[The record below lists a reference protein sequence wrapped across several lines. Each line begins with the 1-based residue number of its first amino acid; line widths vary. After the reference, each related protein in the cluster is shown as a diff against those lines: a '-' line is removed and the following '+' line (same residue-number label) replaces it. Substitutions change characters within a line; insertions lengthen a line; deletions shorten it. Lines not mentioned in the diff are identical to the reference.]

1 MIIPSFHASRV
12 ARVATSSG
20 VTPNAVNWANCG
32 LIANVTTYVYSAQ
45 QITGITTP
53 ITLQLST
60 GAGVF
65 FNALMYKI
73 QSTSTVPVSSS
84 PPASNGYTQI
94 SDTGTLTVSNNQWLV
109 FCARAFVTVNVTV
122 TVRNTSDGNATLDT
136 FTAQSRHYGGGF

>member
-12 ARVATSSG
+12 ARAATSSG
-20 VTPNAVNWANCG
+20 VTPAVVNWANVG
-32 LIANVTTYVYSAQ
+32 LIVNNVTYVYSAQ

-60 GAGVF
+60 SGY
-65 FNALMYKI
+65 FNALVYKV
-73 QSTSTVPVSSS
+73 QSTSTVPSSSS
-84 PPASNGYTQI
+84 PPSSNGYAQI
-94 SDTGTLTVSNNQWLV
+94 TDTGTLTVSNNQWLV
-109 FCARAFVTVNVTV
+109 FCARAFTTVNVTV